1 MITSPFST
9 VKRPIF
15 RGATGRS
22 LEAPGRGATL
32 GGGGGGQGEGEQD
45 DQGSAR
51 RFLDPNRPYINV
63 GPPVDS

>member
-1 MITSPFST
+1 MFFHDNIAIFL
-9 VKRPIF
+9 VKRPFF

-32 GGGGGGQGEGEQD
+32 GGGGGGQGEGEQE

-51 RFLDPNRPYINV
+51 RFLDPNRP
-63 GPPVDS
+63 